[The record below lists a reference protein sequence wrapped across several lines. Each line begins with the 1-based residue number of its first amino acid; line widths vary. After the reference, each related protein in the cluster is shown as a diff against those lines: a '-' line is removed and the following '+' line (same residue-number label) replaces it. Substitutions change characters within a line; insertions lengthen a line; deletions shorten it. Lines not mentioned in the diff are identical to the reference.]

1 MAEQEPEKTAEAGA
15 AEPAKEIHPLT
26 LFAKITEALRLH
38 HDVGNGVHT
47 ELLAQADAFLKEH
60 SASEIEQTDKATEG
74 HVGSDNA
81 V

>member
-1 MAEQEPEKTAEAGA
+1 MGGEEPEKTVETAV
-15 AEPAKEIHPLT
+15 EPAQEIHPLT
-26 LFAKITEALRLH
+26 LFQKMTEALRLH

-60 SASEIEQTDKATEG
+60 PAESCDY
-74 HVGSDNA
+74 A

>member
-1 MAEQEPEKTAEAGA
+1 MADQEPEKAAAGA
-15 AEPAKEIHPLT
+15 AEAVEPAKEIHPLT

-60 SASEIEQTDKATEG
+60 PAESCDY
-74 HVGSDNA
+74 A